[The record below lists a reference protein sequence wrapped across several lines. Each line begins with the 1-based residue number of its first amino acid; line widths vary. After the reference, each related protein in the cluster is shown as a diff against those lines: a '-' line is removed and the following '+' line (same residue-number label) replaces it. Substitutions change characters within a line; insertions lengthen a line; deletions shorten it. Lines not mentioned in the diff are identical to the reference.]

1 MAFFFA
7 DMSSTAFIEPGRVLN
22 FVEKAIGRRITNAI
36 TVGYFLNNYGNEV
49 CNPNAFPHDL
59 FAWS

>member
-1 MAFFFA
+1 
-7 DMSSTAFIEPGRVLN
+7 MSSTAFIEPGRVLN